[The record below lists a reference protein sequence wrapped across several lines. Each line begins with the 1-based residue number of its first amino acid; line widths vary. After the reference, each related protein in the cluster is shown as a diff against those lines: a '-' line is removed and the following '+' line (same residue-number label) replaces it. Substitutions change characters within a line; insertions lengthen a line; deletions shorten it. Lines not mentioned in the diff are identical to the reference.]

1 MAKALIIVESPAKI
15 KTLRKFLGADYLFES
30 SIGHIRDLPEKE
42 FGIDLDHDFE
52 PTYVVMPDK
61 AEVIN
66 KLKKAAK
73 LCKTVYLSPDPD
85 REGEA
90 IAWHIAQIL
99 PPNTEITRIS
109 FNSITKEA
117 VLKAIKQPR
126 EIDLSLVNAQ
136 QARRLLDRIVGY
148 KTSPLL
154 NRRIQRGKSG
164 FVSAGRVQSVALKL
178 VVDREKEIEAFKPVE
193 YWNLAALLKCDP
205 EGRTFKAQ
213 LYSVGGKRIE
223 KEAVEGKNYQII
235 GDKETADK
243 ILAKMKVGPYI
254 VLTVEKK
261 EKKRNAPPPFITS
274 TLQQEASRH
283 HGFSSAKTMS
293 IAQKLY
299 EGIDLGNEGPEGL
312 ITYMR
317 TDSVR
322 IAPEALE
329 EARGFI
335 LNTYGPDFLPPQAKS
350 FSTQKSA
357 QDAHEAIRPATL
369 LYPPETIEKFLTR
382 EQFML
387 YQLIWRRFVASQIT
401 PAIYDT
407 VSADISAGND
417 IVVRATG
424 STMKFQGYL
433 ILYQEKSDDDEGEEE
448 GKILPP
454 LEADQG
460 LLLQEL
466 SSEQAFTRPP
476 PRFTEASLVKE
487 LEKSGI
493 GRPSTYATIMNK
505 IQSRDYTVKESGRLK
520 PTELGRVIAEFLES
534 NFQQIMN
541 IGFTAHMEDDLELVA
556 EGKKEWK
563 SLLHEFWDKFSPALA
578 LAEKEAFVPRVMT
591 DLDCPTCGSKLQKIW
606 FKSKYFYG
614 CSRYPDCS
622 YSAPVEEVSFNKDE
636 YAEDFDWEQKCPKCG
651 KDMKLRHG
659 KFGAFLGCTGYPECK
674 GIVNIPK
681 KGEVV
686 ISNEN
691 MPDCPAIGCTGKIT
705 ARKSRY
711 GKTFYSC
718 STFPECDVIGN
729 SLEQLETK
737 YVDHPR
743 TAYVSKGKVKG
754 KGSAKTAAKS
764 TTKSA
769 TKTTAKTAAKTTSK
783 TTAKTTAKTT
793 VKKTAVKQSAATK
806 KSEKAD
812 KSAKTKKASSMP
824 IQKLSAE
831 LVAVVGKSEL
841 SRTEVIKE
849 VWGYIKEH
857 NLQDPKNK
865 RLIVPDSKLDK
876 VFGSKEPLDMFKL
889 AGVLNKHLL

>member
-1 MAKALIIVESPAKI
+1 M
-15 KTLRKFLGADYLFES
+15 
-30 SIGHIRDLPEKE
+30 
-42 FGIDLDHDFE
+42 
-52 PTYVVMPDK
+52 
-61 AEVIN
+61 
-66 KLKKAAK
+66 
-73 LCKTVYLSPDPD
+73 
-85 REGEA
+85 
-90 IAWHIAQIL
+90 
-99 PPNTEITRIS
+99 
-109 FNSITKEA
+109 
-117 VLKAIKQPR
+117 LKAIKQPR
-126 EIDLSLVNAQ
+126 EIDISLVNAQ

-193 YWNLAALLKCDP
+193 YWNLAALLKGEP

-213 LYSVGGKRIE
+213 LYSVDGRRIE
-223 KEAVEGKNYQII
+223 KEVVEGKDYQII
-235 GDKETADK
+235 GDKETADQ
-243 ILAKMKVGPYI
+243 ILAKMQAGPYV
-254 VLTVEKK
+254 VLSVDKK
-261 EKKRNAPPPFITS
+261 EKRRNAPPPFITS

-293 IAQKLY
+293 VAQKLY
-299 EGIDLGNEGPEGL
+299 EGIDLGHEGPEGL

-335 LNTYGPDFLPPQAKS
+335 LNTYGPDFLPSQAKS
-350 FSTQKSA
+350 FATQKSA
-357 QDAHEAIRPATL
+357 QDAHEAIRPASL
-369 LYPPETIEKFLTR
+369 LYPPETIEKYLTR
-382 EQFML
+382 EQFNL
-387 YQLIWRRFVASQIT
+387 YQLIWRRFVASQMT
-401 PAIYDT
+401 PAVYDT
-407 VSADISAGND
+407 VSADISAGNAV
-417 IVVRATG
+417 VVRATG
-424 STMKFQGYL
+424 STIKFQGYL
-433 ILYQEKSDDDEGEEE
+433 VLYQEKSDDDEGEED

-454 LEADQG
+454 LEEDQL

-541 IGFTAHMEDDLELVA
+541 IGFTAQMEDDLELVA
-556 EGKKEWK
+556 EGKKEWR

-578 LAEKEAFVPRVMT
+578 LAEKGAFVPKVTT
-591 DLDCPTCGSKLQKIW
+591 DLDCPVCGSKLQKIW

-622 YSAPVEEVSFNKDE
+622 YSAPIEEVSFNKDE
-636 YAEDFDWEQKCPKCG
+636 YAEDFDWDQKCPKCG
-651 KDMKLRHG
+651 KEMKLRHG
-659 KFGAFLGCTGYPECK
+659 KFGAFLGCTTYPECK

-686 ISNEN
+686 LSNEN

-743 TAYVSKGKVKG
+743 TAYVAKGKAKG
-754 KGSAKTAAKS
+754 KGAAAKSSAKTATKSAAKS
-764 TTKSA
+764 TTK
-769 TKTTAKTAAKTTSK
+769 AAG
-783 TTAKTTAKTT
+783 AKTT
-793 VKKTAVKQSAATK
+793 VKKAAVRKSATAK
-806 KSEKAD
+806 KVAGAD
-812 KSAKTKKASSMP
+812 KPVKAKKTSSMP
-824 IQKLSAE
+824 AQKLSAE
-831 LVAVVGKSEL
+831 LTAVVGKPEL
-841 SRTEVIKE
+841 SRSEVTKE
-849 VWGYIKEH
+849 LWNYIKAH
-857 NLQDPKNK
+857 NLQDPKNR
-865 RLIVPDSKLDK
+865 RLIVPDAKLAK
-876 VFGSKEPLDMFKL
+876 VFGNSEPLDMFKL
-889 AGVLNKHLL
+889 AGVLNKHFVTGNSDGELP

>member
-15 KTLRKFLGADYLFES
+15 KTLRKFLGSDYLFES

-42 FGIDLDHDFE
+42 FGIDLEHDFE
-52 PTYVVMPDK
+52 PTYVTMPDK
-61 AEVIN
+61 TEVIN
-66 KLKKAAK
+66 KLKRAAK
-73 LCKTVYLSPDPD
+73 QCNTVYLSPDPD

-99 PPNTEITRIS
+99 PPNTLIKRVS

-117 VLKAIKQPR
+117 VTKAIQHPR
-126 EIDLSLVNAQ
+126 QIDLSLVNAQ

-148 KTSPLL
+148 KISPLL
-154 NRRIQRGKSG
+154 NRRIQRGKEN

-193 YWNLAALLKCDP
+193 YWNLAALLKGDT
-205 EGRTFKAQ
+205 EGRAFRAQ
-213 LYSVGGKRIE
+213 LYSVDGKRIE

-235 GDKETADK
+235 GTKQEADR
-243 ILAKMKVGPYI
+243 ILALMRDGPYI
-254 VLTVEKK
+254 VQTVEKK
-261 EKKRNAPPPFITS
+261 EKKRNAPAPFITS

-329 EARGFI
+329 EARNYI
-335 LNTYGPDFLPPQAKS
+335 LQNYGKDFVPENAKV

-357 QDAHEAIRPATL
+357 QDAHEAIRPSSL
-369 LYPPETIEKFLTR
+369 IHPPEAIEKYLTR
-382 EQFML
+382 EQFLL
-387 YQLIWRRFVASQIT
+387 YQLIWRRFVASQMT

-407 VSADISAGND
+407 VSADISAGNAV
-417 IVVRATG
+417 IVRATG

-433 ILYQEKSDDDEGEEE
+433 AVYQEKTDDDDSDEE
-448 GKILPP
+448 GKVLPP
-454 LEADQG
+454 LSAKQQ
-460 LLLQEL
+460 LLLQDL
-466 SSEQAFTRPP
+466 NAEQAFTRPP
-476 PRFTEASLVKE
+476 PRYTEASLIKE
-487 LEKSGI
+487 LERSGV
-493 GRPSTYATIMNK
+493 GRPSTYVSIMNK

-520 PTELGRVIAEFLES
+520 PTEIGRVIVELLET

-541 IGFTAHMEDDLELVA
+541 IGFTAQMEDKLEQVA
-556 EGKKEWK
+556 EGEREWK
-563 SLLHEFWDKFSPALA
+563 QLLREFWDEFAPTLA
-578 LAEKEAFVPRVMT
+578 LAEKGAFVPKVLT
-591 DLDCPTCGSKLQKIW
+591 DLNCPTCGSKLQKIW

-614 CSRYPDCS
+614 CSKYPDCS
-622 YSAPVEEVSFNKDE
+622 YSAPIEEVSFNKDE
-636 YAEDFDWEQKCPKCG
+636 YAVDFDWDQKCPKCS

-659 KFGAFLGCTGYPECK
+659 RFGAFLGCTGYPECK
-674 GIVNIPK
+674 GIINIPK

-691 MPDCPAIGCTGKIT
+691 MPNCPAVGCTGKIT

-743 TAYVSKGKVKG
+743 TAYVAKPKKGKPVR
-754 KGSAKTAAKS
+754 
-764 TTKSA
+764 
-769 TKTTAKTAAKTTSK
+769 AAKTTK
-783 TTAKTTAKTT
+783 AGAKETTKAAKTTKAKAAKATT
-793 VKKTAVKQSAATK
+793 TKAAKATK
-806 KSEKAD
+806 AEKPEKVAR
-812 KSAKTKKASSMP
+812 KSSMP
-824 IQKLSAE
+824 AQTLSAD
-831 LVAVVGKSEL
+831 LAAVVGKSEL
-841 SRTEVIKE
+841 SRSEVTKE
-849 VWGYIKEH
+849 LWVYIKEH
-857 NLQDPKNK
+857 QLQDPKNR
-865 RLIVPDSKLDK
+865 RLIVPDAKLAK
-876 VFGSKEPLDMFKL
+876 VFGNNEPLDMFKL
-889 AGVLNKHLL
+889 AGVLNKHLK